1 MLKSERL
8 DKILANLGFG
18 SRSEVRKLIVS
29 GKVRIG
35 SETVKDPSF
44 HAEDGAEIFLED
56 SPVDRKKF
64 HYFIMNKPSG
74 FITATEDRREKTV
87 MEIFPE
93 RIRRM
98 KLFPVG
104 RLDKDTEGLLLF
116 TNDGD
121 LAHRLISPKNMVEKV
136 YYAVIEGTLD
146 TEKIQKFETGLI
158 LEEGLVT
165 MPAKLKIISEK
176 DNGAETEVTVFEG
189 KFHQVKR
196 MFEAVGC
203 RVGYLKRIRFG
214 SLVLDETQLQTG
226 KYRELSLE
234 EESLIRL

>member
-1 MLKSERL
+1 MPKSDRL

-18 SRSEVRKLIVS
+18 SRSEVRKLILS
-29 GKVRIG
+29 GKVKVG

-44 HAEDGAEIFLED
+44 HAEEGSQIFFED
-56 SPVDRKKF
+56 APVDRKEF

-74 FITATEDRREKTV
+74 FITATEDRRERTV

-116 TNDGD
+116 TDDGD
-121 LAHRLISPKNMVEKV
+121 LAHRMISPKNMVEKV
-136 YYAVIEGTLD
+136 YYAVIEGSLD
-146 TEKIQKFETGLI
+146 TEKIQEFETGLV
-158 LEEGLVT
+158 LEEGFVT
-165 MPAKLKIISEK
+165 MPAKLRIISEK
-176 DNGAETEVTVFEG
+176 ENGAETEVTVFEG

-203 RVGYLKRIRFG
+203 RVTYLKRIQFG
-214 SLVLDETQLQTG
+214 SLVLDETQLQAG

>member
-1 MLKSERL
+1 
-8 DKILANLGFG
+8 
-18 SRSEVRKLIVS
+18 
-29 GKVRIG
+29 
-35 SETVKDPSF
+35 
-44 HAEDGAEIFLED
+44 
-56 SPVDRKKF
+56 
-64 HYFIMNKPSG
+64 
-74 FITATEDRREKTV
+74 V

-121 LAHRLISPKNMVEKV
+121 LAHRMISPKNMVEKV
-136 YYAVIEGTLD
+136 YYAVIEGSLD
-146 TEKIQKFETGLI
+146 TEKIQEFETGLV
-158 LEEGLVT
+158 LEEGFVT
-165 MPAKLKIISEK
+165 MPAKLRIISEK
-176 DNGAETEVTVFEG
+176 ENGAETEVTVFEG

-203 RVGYLKRIRFG
+203 RVTYLKRIQFG
-214 SLVLDETQLQTG
+214 SLVLDETQLQAG

>member
-1 MLKSERL
+1 MHKSERL

-18 SRSEVRKLIVS
+18 SRSQVRKLIVS

-44 HAEDGAEIFLED
+44 HAEEGAEIFLED

-64 HYFIMNKPSG
+64 HYFIMNKPPG

-93 RIRRM
+93 KIRRM

-136 YYAVIEGTLD
+136 YYAEIEGILD
-146 TEKIQKFETGLI
+146 SGKIQKFETGLI
-158 LEEGLVT
+158 LEEDFVT
-165 MPAKLKIISEK
+165 MPAKLKIISK
-176 DNGAETEVTVFEG
+176 DEASVQTEVTVFEG

-196 MFEAVGC
+196 MFEAIGC
-203 RVGYLKRIRFG
+203 RVTYLKRIRFG
-214 SLVLDETQLQTG
+214 QLLLNEDELKIG
-226 KYRELSLE
+226 NYRELTLE
-234 EESLIRL
+234 EESLIRS